1 MNDIKTLADVER
13 VLAEH
18 GYAAT
23 LNEGSVSLPVGAEGS
38 PFPCVI
44 LMDETNLT
52 ISCEIDT
59 WSSLQERVN
68 PEMKEDLFLA
78 MLDLNTQTL
87 PYAFGVLT
95 DIDGED
101 SDQSKFPVVLIDSM
115 PVGDISESELLESM
129 SSLLSALQTAAGLY
143 NVTVVGSL

>member
-18 GYAAT
+18 GYKAT
-23 LNEGSVSLPVGAEGS
+23 LNEGSVILPIGAESS
-38 PFPCVI
+38 PFPCII

-59 WSSLQERVN
+59 WGSLQDRVN

-78 MLDLNTQTL
+78 MLDLNTQIL

-101 SDQSKFPVVLIDSM
+101 DDVSAFPVVLIDSM
-115 PVGDISESELLESM
+115 PIGDISEEELLASM
-129 SSLLSALQTAAGLY
+129 SSLLAALQTAGSLY
-143 NVTVVGSL
+143 NVSVVESL